1 LSSCSLKHR
10 ESLVGPAKITSKDR
24 MEHKLSSQQEPG
36 YRRDTKKSIEIFK
49 HGSIGAY

>member
-1 LSSCSLKHR
+1 MKHR

-36 YRRDTKKSIEIFK
+36 YRRDTKKALK
-49 HGSIGAY
+49 CKNTGLWAY